1 MALLGRA
8 LRRPRAIDLRGFR
21 MTRREAAGWIR
32 AVDACM
38 DVDKGPDSHP
48 SLADNVETASR
59 EDLLMWARAW
69 RRSLDYELATGAQ
82 VPSDPFAAQ
91 SRLVSALMLA
101 AWRGPDFWRPKL
113 CVMRCGRPALRAP
126 EWEPDAGAVY
136 CDDCGREE
144 DPEIPEAE
152 RLRVLWRMVNL
163 GDNERS

>member
-1 MALLGRA
+1 MTDDRVPIVAEVFRLFFGSRKKAAPCAL
-8 LRRPRAIDLRGFR
+8 DLRGFR
-21 MTRREAAGWIR
+21 MTRREAAGWIYAATI
-32 AVDACM
+32 AVDTAPET
-38 DVDKGPDSHP
+38 GP
-48 SLADNVETASR
+48 SLADNVEQASR
-59 EDLLMWARAW
+59 ADLFHWSRRW
-69 RRSLDYELATGAQ
+69 RGPEPYQ
-82 VPSDPFAAQ
+82 
-91 SRLVSALMLA
+91 RLVSALMLA